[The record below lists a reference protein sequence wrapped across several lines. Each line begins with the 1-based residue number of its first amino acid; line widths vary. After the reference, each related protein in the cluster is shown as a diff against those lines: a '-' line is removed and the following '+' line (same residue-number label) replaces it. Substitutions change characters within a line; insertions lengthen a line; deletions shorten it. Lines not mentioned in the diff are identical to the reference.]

1 MTDRPLRHLRRVGV
15 TEPSTTAATAD
26 CGPVGSRSGNR
37 PGGSTAPSG
46 DGLFPRAVT
55 PRLDGAVSSCRAAN
69 PDVLRTRRW

>member
-15 TEPSTTAATAD
+15 TEPSTTVTAD
-26 CGPVGSRSGNR
+26 CGPVGSRSGKR

-69 PDVLRTRRW
+69 PDVRRTGGW